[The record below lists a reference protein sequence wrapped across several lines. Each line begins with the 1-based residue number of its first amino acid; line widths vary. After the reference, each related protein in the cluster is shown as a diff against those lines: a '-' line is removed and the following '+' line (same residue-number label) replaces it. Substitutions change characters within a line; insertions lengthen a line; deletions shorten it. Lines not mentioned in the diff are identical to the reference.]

1 MVQQDSYKTVYNFQY
16 VHSVDFWSRALSNL
30 CSASHLPDPSTSPY
44 HPLIYPLVQVTLGAA
59 RLIPTAQYFPLR
71 FYLIKCLLRISSS
84 TGTYIPLSPLIFEVL
99 ASVAL
104 RKKARGGK
112 GVSAKALDME
122 TTLRCPPTHL
132 KSRTYQTQ
140 CSDTAAMLLGE
151 FLSIWCLSPAF
162 PELAAPVIVGVKRLI
177 KRNESGNAQALAP
190 LKVLVGK
197 IEANASLI
205 ESERSKWSSKLEASP
220 AKMGDGEVKY
230 INPKTGFEGFMT
242 GKEEAEM
249 PLGGYVSIQRKI
261 REERRKVFEETIRAE
276 GEGRRKNKTGE
287 EEVVGSDE
295 GEGDGSMDEEEE
307 EEEEEVV
314 GSDGGEGD
322 GSMGEEEEDVG
333 SDGSLGGGSM
343 DDDEEEGEME
353 EDSD

>member
-1 MVQQDSYKTVYNFQY
+1 MIRQDSYKTVYNFQY

-30 CSASHLPDPSTSPY
+30 CSASHLADPSTSPY

-162 PELAAPVIVGVKRLI
+162 PELAAPVTVGVKRLI

-190 LKVLVGK
+190 LKVLIGK

-205 ESERSKWSSKLEASP
+205 ESERSKWSSELEASP
-220 AKMGDGEVKY
+220 AKMGDNEVKY

-242 GKEEAEM
+242 GKEEAQM
-249 PLGGYVSIQRKI
+249 PLGGYVSMQRKI
-261 REERRKVFEETIRAE
+261 REERRKVMEEAARAE
-276 GEGRRKNKTGE
+276 GEGSQKNKTEE
-287 EEVVGSDE
+287 EEVTGSDE
-295 GEGDGSMDEEEE
+295 SEGDGSMDEEEE
-307 EEEEEVV
+307 DV
-314 GSDGGEGD
+314 GSDGSEGD
-322 GSMGEEEEDVG
+322 GSMGNEEEEW
-333 SDGSLGGGSM
+333 
-343 DDDEEEGEME
+343 EME